1 MRLVENLWKTQ
12 VLTLAGTDGMK
23 GEQNTTWGEEG
34 DHDEASARMDGVTE
48 DCRSARTESVSYTR
62 NNEPHLK

>member
-1 MRLVENLWKTQ
+1 VRLVENLWKTQ
-12 VLTLAGTDGMK
+12 KLTLAGTDGMK

-48 DCRSARTESVSYTR
+48 ECSLSRKESAAYAR